1 MVRHLISAII
11 ATALCM
17 GSAAA
22 QQPTQEA
29 TRTGSKED
37 ATFKAL
43 DRDADQRLS
52 KSEAA
57 SDETLADQF
66 ANVDANSDGYLTKRE
81 YTAHMK
87 SMKESSKKD
96 Y

>member
-1 MVRHLISAII
+1 MVRHLISAFI
-11 ATALCM
+11 ATALCI

-29 TRTGSKED
+29 TRTASKED

-52 KSEAA
+52 KAEAA
-57 SDETLADQF
+57 SDKTLTEHF
-66 ANVDANSDGYLTKRE
+66 ASVDANSDGYLNKRE

-87 SMKESSKKD
+87 SMKDSPKKD